1 MRFFILGLL
10 AGLMLPVTVSAGSD
24 ELALDRQEIIQ
35 LVRGKTTDCRKEK
48 DQSMCFNYFARDGS
62 IKRLMQEDGKRRD
75 GAWFVDD
82 QDRLCILWTKKL
94 RPWCFFVYEQDDEIY
109 HLVSKDKHIATIFT
123 FEDGNTKGL

>member
-1 MRFFILGLL
+1 MRFFGLGLL
-10 AGLMLPVTVSAGSD
+10 VGLMLPVAVSAGGE

-48 DQSMCFNYFARDGS
+48 DQSMCFNYFGRDGS
-62 IKRLMQEDGKRRD
+62 IKRLMEKDGARRD
-75 GAWFVDD
+75 GVWFVDD

-94 RPWCFFVYEQDDEIY
+94 RPWCFLVYEQDGDSY